1 MIMIRHSILLFLV
14 LLLIGCSEPETEQYN
29 RFYFRNN
36 QADLAVEINGNL
48 SGDNFILLLHGGP
61 GGGSYVYN
69 FGQAADL
76 LEEEY
81 AVVYLDQRGHG
92 ASRGNYDKSDVT
104 LQTNSDDIYAL
115 TLFLK
120 QKYGA
125 DINVFLLGHSWGG
138 LTGTHALLNTDLQ
151 REVAGWIEVA
161 GAHDIPLLNV
171 ELVKM
176 FIEIGNEEI
185 AAGRN
190 ISEWQERVDY
200 AQSLDTTNITFEESG
215 RLNELAHA
223 SESLLDQLEEED
235 GDLTFSHGLFSIP
248 VLTVGSWFANLL
260 SGDAYSQESEK
271 TALTDRLGEIT
282 TPTLLL
288 WGKYDFV
295 VPPALGTSAHARIPN
310 SELIIFENSAHSPM
324 SNEPQEYVA
333 AIRDFIGRN

>member
-1 MIMIRHSILLFLV
+1 MTKHSIFLIAILV
-14 LLLIGCSEPETEQYN
+14 LIGCSEPETEQYN
-29 RFYFRNN
+29 RFFFRHNN
-36 QADLAVEINGNL
+36 ADLAVEVNGNL
-48 SGDNFILLLHGGP
+48 PGNNFILLLHGGP

-69 FGQAADL
+69 YGEAADL
-76 LEEEY
+76 LEEDF
-81 AVVYLDQRGHG
+81 AMVYLDQRGHG
-92 ASRGNYDKSDVT
+92 ASRGNYEEGDVT

-125 DINVFLLGHSWGG
+125 DINVFLMGHSWGG

-151 REVAGWIEVA
+151 SEVAGWIEVA

-190 ISEWQERVDY
+190 VDQWQERVDY
-200 AQSLDTTNITFEESG
+200 AESLDTTNITFDESG
-215 RLNELAHA
+215 KLNQFAHE
-223 SESLLDQLEEED
+223 SEELLDQLGEED
-235 GDLTFSHGLFSIP
+235 AELNFSHGLFSIP
-248 VLTVGSWFANLL
+248 VLTVGTWFGNLL
-260 SGDAYSQESEK
+260 SGDVYSKETEVTS
-271 TALTDRLGEIT
+271 LTNRLNEIEV
-282 TPTLLL
+282 PTLLL

-295 VPPALGTSAHARIPN
+295 VPPALGVSAHDRIPN
-310 SELIIFENSAHSPM
+310 SELLIFEKSAHSPM

-333 AIRDFIGRN
+333 AIKDFVGRN